1 MHGPPK
7 EHELV
12 HLLLEEDKE
21 AAWRVSEAICCSAV
35 SKSWSNWSPSQNEH
49 VLNKLGGG

>member
-1 MHGPPK
+1 MHGPRK
-7 EHELV
+7 EHVLV

-35 SKSWSNWSPSQNEH
+35 SKILVELEFISKQTCPE
-49 VLNKLGGG
+49 